1 VNLLV
6 DELPDSVEI
15 DGREYLLNTD
25 FRACLNVILAYEDV
39 NLTDY
44 EKQVIL
50 LTNLYPAIPENIE
63 KAFEKALKFMDGG
76 ETPKGE
82 GTSRPRV
89 YSWSKD
95 SNMIFSAFKQTHGID
110 LTVEK
115 LHWWKFLALF
125 MDLGAETAF
134 SSIVNLRSRVKSGK
148 ASKEEKAAARDM
160 GELFE
165 VPEIEVKSLEDLEKR
180 DTFMNQL
187 RGQHVRS

>member
-15 DGREYLLNTD
+15 DGKEYLLNTD
-25 FRACLNVILAYEDV
+25 FRACLNVILAYEDI

-50 LTNLYPAIPENIE
+50 LSNLYPAIPENIE
-63 KAFEKALKFMDGG
+63 KAFEQALRFMDGG
-76 ETPKGE
+76 VVPKE
-82 GTSRPRV
+82 VGTSKPRV

-95 SNMIFSAFKQTHGID
+95 SNMIYSAFKQTHGID
-110 LTVEK
+110 LTSEN

-134 SSIVNLRSRVKSGK
+134 SSVVNLRSRVKSGK
-148 ASKEEKAAARDM
+148 ASKDEKAAARDM

-180 DTFMNQL
+180 NTFMNQL

>member
-1 VNLLV
+1 MNLLV

-15 DGREYLLNTD
+15 DGNEYLLNTD
-25 FRACLNVILAYEDV
+25 FRACLNVILAYEDI

-76 ETPKGE
+76 ESPKGS
-82 GTSRPRV
+82 GPAKSRV

-95 SNMIFSAFKQTHGID
+95 SNMIYSAFKQTHGID
-110 LTVEK
+110 LTTEK

-148 ASKEEKAAARDM
+148 ASKDEKAAARDM

-180 DTFMNQL
+180 NTFMNQL